1 MKKRQT
7 VQQNGRKKKM
17 LISDSQK
24 TQTKVNLS
32 HKRYKLSIR

>member
-1 MKKRQT
+1 MKKRQF
-7 VQQNGRKKKM
+7 NKWEKKKM

-32 HKRYKLSIR
+32 HKRYKLRIR

>member
-7 VQQNGRKKKM
+7 VQQNGRKKM

-24 TQTKVNLS
+24 TQTKANLS
-32 HKRYKLSIR
+32 HKRYKLNIR

>member
-1 MKKRQT
+1 MKTDCSTKWE
-7 VQQNGRKKKM
+7 KKKM

-32 HKRYKLSIR
+32 HKRYKLNIR